1 MGLLVPKTHDG
12 RVLFFLPWENATLAG
27 TTDSQSDL
35 TMLPCPTETEIDFI
49 LAEASR
55 YLNKSVKRSDIRS
68 AWSGIRPLVKDPNV
82 KGGQTSAL
90 SRNHVLE
97 VSPSN
102 LLTIAGG
109 KWTTYRRMAQ
119 DTIDRALELTADGNA
134 KESPGNSKSSHY
146 RPCVTRNMK
155 LMGADRV
162 GQVCGAKFDSIVVTL
177 RETYNLDRD
186 VAEHLMRNY
195 GTRALQIAEIV
206 RASGPAKRLSPKYPY
221 LEAEVVFA
229 VKQEYATK
237 AVDVI
242 ARRTRLA
249 YIDSNAAS
257 DAVPK
262 IIELMAPL
270 LGWSRARKAEEV
282 KECEVFLQTM
292 HKSN

>member
-1 MGLLVPKTHDG
+1 
-12 RVLFFLPWENATLAG
+12 
-27 TTDSQSDL
+27 
-35 TMLPCPTETEIDFI
+35 
-49 LAEASR
+49 
-55 YLNKSVKRSDIRS
+55 
-68 AWSGIRPLVKDPNV
+68 
-82 KGGQTSAL
+82 
-90 SRNHVLE
+90 
-97 VSPSN
+97 
-102 LLTIAGG
+102 
-109 KWTTYRRMAQ
+109 MAQ
-119 DTIDRALELTADGNA
+119 DTIDRALDLINGGTQ
-134 KESPGNSKSSHY
+134 SSQD
-146 RPCVTRNMK
+146 RPCVTRNMQ

-177 RETYNLDRD
+177 RESYQLDRD

-206 RASGPAKRLSPKYPY
+206 KDKQQATRLCPKYPY

-262 IIELMAPL
+262 VIEIMAPL
-270 LGWSRARKAEEV
+270 LGWSRSRKSEEA
-282 KECEVFLQTM
+282 KECNVFLETM
-292 HKSN
+292 HKSNWAL